1 MEINIEQVKAEI
13 ERLRTLNADEY
24 LADKIAELKA
34 EFEAKREQNI
44 ADLERF
50 LELCDEYEVVEEAE
64 DETEEAEDNGQE
76 AQFIEG

>member
-76 AQFIEG
+76 SQFIEG

>member
-50 LELCDEYEVVEEAE
+50 LELCDEYEVVEEVAE
-64 DETEEAEDNGQE
+64 EEGEDNGQE

>member
-1 MEINIEQVKAEI
+1 MEINVEQVKAEI

-64 DETEEAEDNGQE
+64 EVQE
-76 AQFIEG
+76 